1 MTEDKGAGGRAATQ
15 AGAEMGHS
23 LAAATSQDEVDR
35 LNSEFYGKIKYPWP
49 PTAFE
54 RVIERGFWS
63 RMLGQ
68 DIGSW
73 DRPVVPEGGK
83 VWVAGC
89 GTNQA
94 LITALKFPE
103 AEVLGSDLSEQ
114 SLDVC
119 RRNAASLGVENLTLR
134 RESLNEVSYE
144 DRFDYVIC
152 TGVIHHN
159 ADPSVPLRALRRGMK
174 PEGVL
179 ELMVYNQY
187 HRLTTAGFQVA
198 IRTLLGTGEKPD
210 LERELPVARKLVE
223 TFNEPNMMSR
233 FLKTRAA
240 DQDAAFCD
248 ALLQPVEHS
257 YTVGSLDALAEAA
270 ALDMLT
276 FAIDPFSKK
285 AGAIDWN
292 LTLRDPSLQAL
303 YTALPDTKRWQI
315 TNHMLL
321 TDSPMLW
328 FYLQRKD
335 SPRARKSEAQ
345 LGEEFAQRRFKKTQT
360 EVEVSLKGQTGTY
373 QKIPEKRPFPG
384 QPRDAAVAKLYAAL
398 DEKTT
403 VGEALRKLG
412 AAANFNLLHKARIN
426 LATSAFPFLAAI

>member
-1 MTEDKGAGGRAATQ
+1 MSQDEKAGERGAGPRK
-15 AGAEMGHS
+15 AEVGHS
-23 LAAATSQDEVDR
+23 LSAATSQGEVDR

-49 PTAFE
+49 PTAFD

-73 DRPVVPEGGK
+73 DRPVVPEGGA

-103 AEVLGSDLSEQ
+103 AQVLGSDLSEQ
-114 SLDVC
+114 SLEVC
-119 RRNAASLGVENLTLR
+119 RRNADSLGVENLTLV
-134 RESLNEVSYE
+134 RESLNEVPYR
-144 DRFDYVIC
+144 DRFDYVVC

-159 ADPSVPLRALRRGMK
+159 ADPSVPLHGLARALK
-174 PEGVL
+174 PEGVM

-187 HRLTTAGFQVA
+187 HRITTAAFQVA
-198 IRTLLGTGEKPD
+198 IRTMLGTGERPD
-210 LERELPVARKLVE
+210 LEKELPVARKFVE
-223 TFNEPNMMSR
+223 TFNESSLMSR

-257 YTVGSLDALAEAA
+257 YTVGSLEALATGC
-270 ALDMLT
+270 ALELLT

-285 AGAIDWN
+285 AGAVDWN
-292 LTLRDPSLQAL
+292 LSLRDPGLQAT
-303 YTALPDTKRWQI
+303 YGALPDTRRWQI
-315 TNHMLL
+315 TNHLMLS
-321 TDSPMLW
+321 DSPMLW

-335 SPRARKSEAQ
+335 SPRPRKSEEQ
-345 LGEEFAQRRFKKTQT
+345 ICKEFGERRFRRSST
-360 EVEVSLKGQTGTY
+360 EVEMFLKGQTGTY
-373 QKIPEKRPFPG
+373 QKMPERRPFPG
-384 QPRDAAVAKLYAAL
+384 QPRDAAVLKLYTAL
-398 DEKTT
+398 DEKLPL
-403 VGEALRKLG
+403 GETLRKLG
-412 AAANFNLLHKARIN
+412 ATPSFALLNKARIN
-426 LATSAFPFLAAI
+426 LATSAFPFLHAL

>member
-1 MTEDKGAGGRAATQ
+1 MTEDDKADERAS
-15 AGAEMGHS
+15 GPRKAEVGHS
-23 LAAATSQDEVDR
+23 LSAATSQGDVDR

-49 PTAFE
+49 PTAFD

-73 DRPVVPEGGK
+73 DRPVVPEGGS
-83 VWVAGC
+83 VWVGGC

-103 AEVLGSDLSEQ
+103 AQVLGSDLSEQ
-114 SLDVC
+114 SLEVC
-119 RRNAASLGVENLTLR
+119 RRNADSLGVQNLTLV
-134 RESLNEVSYE
+134 RESLNEVSYR
-144 DRFDYVIC
+144 DRFDYVVC

-159 ADPSVPLRALRRGMK
+159 ADPAVPLNSLARALK

-187 HRLTTAGFQVA
+187 HRITTAAFQVA
-198 IRTLLGTGEKPD
+198 IRTMLGTGGKPD
-210 LERELPVARKLVE
+210 LDKELPVARKLVE
-223 TFNEPNMMSR
+223 TFTEANFMAH

-257 YTVGSLDALAEAA
+257 YTVGSLEALARECK
-270 ALDMLT
+270 LELLT
-276 FAIDPFSKK
+276 FAIDAFSKK
-285 AGAIDWN
+285 GGAIDWN
-292 LTLRDPSLQAL
+292 LNLKDPGLQSI
-303 YTALPDTKRWQI
+303 YGALPDTQRWQI
-315 TNHMLL
+315 TNHMML

-328 FYLQRKD
+328 FYLQRTD
-335 SPRARKSEAQ
+335 GGRARKSEQ
-345 LGEEFAQRRFKKTQT
+345 QICEEFAKRKFRKTST
-360 EVEVSLKGQTGTY
+360 EVEMYLKGQTGTY

-384 QPRDAAVAKLYAAL
+384 QPRDVAVAKLYGAL

-403 VGEALRKLG
+403 VQEALKKLG
-412 AAANFNLLHKARIN
+412 ANPSFNLLNKARIN
-426 LATSAFPFLAAI
+426 LTTSAFPFLAAI